1 MKVMNDLIV
10 LLASG
15 DDSVSPRFSIDLISI
30 LSSSEL
36 TEVWVAVEDKLEV
49 LTIPNKDT
57 VSSTHLLDSLPAKH
71 IIGE

>member
-10 LLASG
+10 LVASG
-15 DDSVSPRFSIDLISI
+15 DDSVSPRFSTDLISI

>member
-15 DDSVSPRFSIDLISI
+15 DDSVSPRFSTDLISI

-49 LTIPNKDT
+49 LTIPNKDKI
-57 VSSTHLLDSLPAKH
+57 SSTHLLDSLPAKQ